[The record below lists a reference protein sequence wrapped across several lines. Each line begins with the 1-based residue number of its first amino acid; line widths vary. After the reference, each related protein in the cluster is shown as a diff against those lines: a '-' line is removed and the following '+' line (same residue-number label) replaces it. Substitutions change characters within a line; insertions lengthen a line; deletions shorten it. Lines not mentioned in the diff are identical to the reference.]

1 MRACV
6 VLTSA
11 ESKRLIA
18 KAVAQMDEVKYA
30 LRNGLIVITRGTTSA
45 FVAEEILGKEL
56 DKAAFAGGLVIPMG
70 LCINK
75 TLLREIVIERGKVR
89 EDLSYADAV
98 DKLGAGDVYIKSA
111 NALDPYGNV
120 GILLAGRDGGTI
132 GRAIGTIVARGV
144 SLIIP
149 VGLEK
154 SIPARVFEVSREM
167 GQERLDYSMG
177 LPVGY
182 MPLRGKVV
190 SEVEAIK
197 ILSGAEALPVA
208 SGGVCGAEGAVT
220 LLILGGED
228 NVNEAI
234 KIVESVKG
242 EPQVKAYPAD
252 CEVCDWKNCHMQA
265 RRLAGK
271 SV

>member
-1 MRACV
+1 
-6 VLTSA
+6 
-11 ESKRLIA
+11 LIA

-56 DKAAFAGGLVIPMG
+56 DKAAFAGGLVIPRG

-111 NALDPYGNV
+111 NALDPDGNV

-154 SIPARVFEVSREM
+154 FIPTRVFEVSREM
-167 GQERLDYSMG
+167 GQERLDYCMG

-182 MPLRGKVV
+182 MPLHGKVV

-197 ILSGAEALPVA
+197 ILSGAEAIPVA
-208 SGGVCGAEGAVT
+208 SGGVDGAEGALI

-242 EPQVKAYPAD
+242 EPQVKAYPSE
-252 CEVCDWKNCHMQA
+252 CEVCDRKNCHLHT
-265 RRLAGK
+265 RRSAGK

>member
-1 MRACV
+1 LRACV

-18 KAVAQMDEVKYA
+18 KAVAQMDEVKHA

-56 DKAAFAGGLVIPMG
+56 DKAAFAGGLVIPRG

-75 TLLREIVIERGKVR
+75 TLLREIVVERGRVR
-89 EDLSYADAV
+89 EDLSYVDAV
-98 DKLGAGDVYIKSA
+98 GKLGAGDVYIKSA

-132 GRAIGTIVARGV
+132 GKAIGTIMARGV

-154 SIPARVFEVSREM
+154 FIPTNVFEVSREM
-167 GQERLDYSMG
+167 GHGRLDYSMG
-177 LPVGY
+177 LLVGY
-182 MPLRGKVV
+182 MPLHGKVV

-197 ILSGAEALPVA
+197 ILSEAEAMPVA
-208 SGGVCGAEGAVT
+208 SGGVWGAEGAVT

-228 NVNEAI
+228 NVKEAI
-234 KIVESVKG
+234 KIVESIKG
-242 EPQVKAYPAD
+242 EPPVKAYPAE
-252 CEVCDWKNCHMQA
+252 CEVCDQKNCHMQA
-265 RRLAGK
+265 RRSAVK